1 MSDKKYNLTLS
12 RGYKTKNGA
21 WSTDIGAAEFD
32 ALQQVQLGGR
42 IVWRELDEKSRKKET
57 SPHGY
62 FQYMTPDEVKEFK
75 NRTEG
80 RPKVDNLPQ
89 KQTKGVVKSGPKGK
103 DIDI

>member
-1 MSDKKYNLTLS
+1 MSDNKKFNLTLS

-42 IVWRELDEKSRKKET
+42 LVWRELEEKSRKNEQ

-62 FQYMTPDEVKEFK
+62 FQYMTPEEVKAFK
-75 NRTEG
+75 TKASKD
-80 RPKVDNLPQ
+80 RPKPPGLIKVTS
-89 KQTKGVVKSGPKGK
+89 KVTPKE
-103 DIDI
+103 DQDF